1 MQTDI
6 DAKLN
11 QIGNNFNSVAEL
23 KLSLGFAFRACLEVR
38 EDFMDTKM
46 KAEDLKISYEANED
60 RIEQLNEE
68 IVKERAEHSRLK
80 SQMEA
85 DFDTKLAFLLSSNK
99 LGDVD
104 DPLMENVNA
113 PHYVSM
119 ATQLLSAR
127 SQNKDLMAEIAD
139 LKAELNKAQGV
150 KSKTARPMKL
160 AISNETFTKESDGS
174 PDMFETDGED
184 EFSFNDSFHDP
195 DWVKT
200 PNHKRT
206 MKRTTSLMKESVTNR
221 MDGTGLLANISE
233 TSETSS
239 KRTSNGQIKC
249 RCKGSCATNQC
260 GCKKVGNYCTDTC
273 KCTDACVNQ
282 VDDSKDSDEAAGG
295 ADSPSQQENT
305 LDEGSP
311 SRKQSR
317 TDFNKITTPYYPY
330 TSKKRKPLL
339 QI

>member
-6 DAKLN
+6 DAKLK
-11 QIGNNFNSVAEL
+11 QIENNFNSVAEL
-23 KLSLGFAFRACLEVR
+23 KLSLNFAFRACLEVR
-38 EDFMDTKM
+38 EDFIDIKT

-68 IVKERAEHSRLK
+68 IVKEREEHSRLK

-85 DFDTKLAFLLSSNK
+85 DFDTKLAFLLPSNQ
-99 LGDVD
+99 LGDD
-104 DPLMENVNA
+104 QPMENVNA

-150 KSKTARPMKL
+150 KSKTERPKKSE
-160 AISNETFTKESDGS
+160 ISNETFTKRSDGS
-174 PDMFETDGED
+174 PDMFDSDDED
-184 EFSFNDSFHDP
+184 EFNFNDSFHDP

-200 PNHKRT
+200 PNNKRT

-233 TSETSS
+233 TSEGSS
-239 KRTSNGQIKC
+239 KRSSNGQIKC

-282 VDDSKDSDEAAGG
+282 VDDSKDSDGAAGG
-295 ADSPSQQENT
+295 SDSPTQQENT
-305 LDEGSP
+305 LNDGSP
-311 SRKQSR
+311 SRKQPR